1 MIRLRLLQALEAV
14 VSTGG
19 VTRAAEAIGVT
30 QPAVSRMITEL
41 EADVRIALFHRQRG
55 RFELTPHGHRFYQEA
70 VKALAAIQDVD
81 HLARELRSDERRRIR
96 VIAMPGLPAE
106 IVPQAVAAFAPAYP
120 GVRVSL
126 QNSFRTG
133 MEAAIAEGEFDFA
146 LATLPMNVPA
156 ARITHLAT
164 LRAVCV
170 VPRGSRLAARPII
183 HAEDLRGQNFISQA
197 RDALVRRHVDQLFE
211 RLGIPRT
218 LEFETQDG
226 AIMLRMVAEGLGVTI
241 THPPFRPAPP
251 GEVVVRPFEPA
262 IPITYGMLRSR
273 TLPREAWMQSFGRIL
288 AQQARR
294 ALLGAEVPAAAREKR
309 QAAKPPLAEAA
320 ASPPA

>member
-1 MIRLRLLQALEAV
+1 
-14 VSTGG
+14 
-19 VTRAAEAIGVT
+19 
-30 QPAVSRMITEL
+30 
-41 EADVRIALFHRQRG
+41 
-55 RFELTPHGHRFYQEA
+55 
-70 VKALAAIQDVD
+70 
-81 HLARELRSDERRRIR
+81 

>member
-14 VSTGG
+14 VSTGS
-19 VTRAAEAIGVT
+19 VTRAAAAIGVT
-30 QPAVSRMITEL
+30 QPAVSRMIADL
-41 EADVRIALFHRQRG
+41 EADVGSTLFHRQRG
-55 RFELTPHGHRFYQEA
+55 RFELTPQGHRFYQEA
-70 VKALAAIQDVD
+70 VRALAALQEVD
-81 HLARELRSDERRRIR
+81 HLARELRADDQRRIR

-126 QNSFRTG
+126 QNSFRTA
-133 MEAAIAEGEFDFA
+133 MEAAIAAGAFDFA

-170 VPRGSRLAARPII
+170 VPRASPLAARPVIR
-183 HAEDLRGQNFISQA
+183 AEDLRGQNFISQA

-211 RLGIPRT
+211 RLAIPRT
-218 LEFETQDG
+218 LDYETQDG
-226 AIMLRMVAEGLGVTI
+226 TVMIGMVAAGLGATI
-241 THPPFRPAPP
+241 THPLFRAAPLE
-251 GEVVVRPFEPA
+251 GVAVRPFEPA
-262 IPITYGMLRSR
+262 IPITYAMLRSR
-273 TLPREAWMQSFGRIL
+273 ALPREAWMLSFGRIL

-294 ALLGAEVPAAAREKR
+294 ALLGAEA
-309 QAAKPPLAEAA
+309 QAAGRERRPVGRGRTGEIA
-320 ASPPA
+320 ASLTV

>member
-1 MIRLRLLQALEAV
+1 MIRLRLLQAMEAV
-14 VSTGG
+14 VSTGS
-19 VTRAAEAIGVT
+19 VTRAAAAIGVT
-30 QPAVSRMITEL
+30 QPAVSRMIAEL
-41 EADVRIALFHRQRG
+41 EADVGITLFHRQRG

-81 HLARELRSDERRRIR
+81 HLARELRSDGQRRIR

-106 IVPQAVAAFAPAYP
+106 IVPRAVAAFAPAYP

-133 MEAAIAEGEFDFA
+133 MEAAIAAGEFDFA

-164 LRAVCV
+164 LRAVCMM
-170 VPRGSRLAARPII
+170 PRGSRLAARPII
-183 HAEDLRGQNFISQA
+183 HAEDLRGENFISQA

-211 RLGIPRT
+211 RLGIVRK
-218 LEFETQDG
+218 LDYETQDS
-226 AIMLRMVAEGLGVTI
+226 AIMFRMVAEGLGVTI
-241 THPPFRPAPP
+241 THPPFRAAPP
-251 GEVVVRPFEPA
+251 DDVVVRPFEPA
-262 IPITYGMLRSR
+262 IPIVYGMLRSR
-273 TLPREAWMQSFGRIL
+273 ALPLEAWMQSFGRIL

-294 ALLGAEVPAAAREKR
+294 ALLGPEARVVARDKRHGTRPLAAA
-309 QAAKPPLAEAA
+309 AA